1 MPKIEHLRA
10 RQVLDSRGNPTIEV
24 EVFLQ
29 DGSYGRA
36 LVPSGASTGKAEAL
50 ELRDHDTKDYLGRGV
65 RRAIANVEQAI
76 APEIMGMEAFDQA
89 ALDHK
94 LLALD
99 GTENKSRLGAN
110 AILGVS
116 LGVAR
121 AAAASAGLPLY
132 RYLGGV
138 GAVELPVPMVNILSG
153 GLHGGGNAD
162 FQDFLVIPL
171 RAQRYSEALQDAV
184 AIFRAMKE
192 ALKSRGVY
200 VAGVADEGGYAPRLA
215 SNEAGFELM
224 VEAFERAGF
233 RPGQDAAI
241 AVDIAASHLV
251 ERDRYRLSTE
261 GVELSADEF
270 VRRMETWVRQFPLIS
285 IEDALGE
292 DDWAGWKILTS
303 RLSPHCQL
311 IGDDLFV
318 TNLSRLKR
326 GFQEKIANAI
336 LVKMNQVGTLTETL
350 AVMELAR
357 KHGYRAVISARSGE
371 TEDDSIADLA
381 VATGAG
387 QIKIG
392 SVTRSERLAKYNRL
406 LRLEEQLGDQAQY
419 RGSEIFRDF
428 LSQKGQTIG

>member
-1 MPKIEHLRA
+1 MPKIEHIRA

-29 DGSYGRA
+29 DGAHGRA

-50 ELRDHDTKDYLGRGV
+50 ELRDRDPKDYLGRGV

-76 APEIMGMEAFDQA
+76 APEVAGMDARDQA

-153 GLHGGGNAD
+153 GLHGGGNVD

-200 VAGVADEGGYAPRLA
+200 AAGVADEGGYAPRLA

-241 AVDIAASHLV
+241 AVDIASSHFA
-251 ERDRYRLSTE
+251 EHGRYRLSAE

-270 VRRMETWVRQFPLIS
+270 VQRMEDWVRRFPIIS
-285 IEDALGE
+285 IEDGLGE

-303 RLSPHCQL
+303 RL
-311 IGDDLFV
+311 
-318 TNLSRLKR
+318 
-326 GFQEKIANAI
+326 
-336 LVKMNQVGTLTETL
+336 
-350 AVMELAR
+350 
-357 KHGYRAVISARSGE
+357 
-371 TEDDSIADLA
+371 
-381 VATGAG
+381 
-387 QIKIG
+387 
-392 SVTRSERLAKYNRL
+392 
-406 LRLEEQLGDQAQY
+406 
-419 RGSEIFRDF
+419 
-428 LSQKGQTIG
+428 

>member
-10 RQVLDSRGNPTIEV
+10 RQVLDSRGSPTIEV

-241 AVDIAASHLV
+241 AVDIAASHLA

-350 AVMELAR
+350 AVMELSR

-419 RGSEIFRDF
+419 RGAEIFRDF

>member
-10 RQVLDSRGNPTIEV
+10 RQVLDSRGSPTIEV

-241 AVDIAASHLV
+241 AVDIAASHLA

-419 RGSEIFRDF
+419 RGAEIFRDF

>member
-1 MPKIEHLRA
+1 MPKIEHIRA

-29 DGSYGRA
+29 DGAHGRA

-50 ELRDHDTKDYLGRGV
+50 ELRDRDPKDYLGRGV

-76 APEIMGMEAFDQA
+76 APEVAGMDARDQA

-153 GLHGGGNAD
+153 GLHGGGNVD

-200 VAGVADEGGYAPRLA
+200 AAGVADEGGYAPRLA

-241 AVDIAASHLV
+241 AVDIASSHFA
-251 ERDRYRLSTE
+251 EHGRYRLSAE

-270 VRRMETWVRQFPLIS
+270 VQRMEDWVRRFPIIS
-285 IEDALGE
+285 IEDGLGE

-303 RLSPHCQL
+303 RLSAHCQL

-326 GFQEKIANAI
+326 GFQEKVANAI

-350 AVMELAR
+350 AVVELAR
-357 KHGYRAVISARSGE
+357 KRGYRAVISARSGE
-371 TEDDSIADLA
+371 TEDDSMADLA

-406 LRLEEQLGDQAQY
+406 LRLEEQLGDRAQY
-419 RGSEIFRDF
+419 RGAEVFRDF
-428 LSQKGQTIG
+428 LSKA

>member
-1 MPKIEHLRA
+1 MLFALIQGTFCAAMPKIEHLRA
-10 RQVLDSRGNPTIEV
+10 RQVLDSRGSPTIEV

-65 RRAIANVEQAI
+65 RRAIANVEQVI

-99 GTENKSRLGAN
+99 GKENKSRLGAN
-110 AILGVS
+110 AILGDS

-215 SNEAGFELM
+215 S
-224 VEAFERAGF
+224 
-233 RPGQDAAI
+233 
-241 AVDIAASHLV
+241 IAASHLA

-419 RGSEIFRDF
+419 RGAEIFRDF